1 MLQSSLGADSKTRL
15 NKWGLESHY
24 SRKALFASYFSSSKI
39 SQFEKSVKCWIFKY
53 IGIYLD
59 VNRVEKM
66 NSVEYKSSYAKFL
79 LAFHT
84 FNVVFGWYLF

>member
-1 MLQSSLGADSKTRL
+1 MQSGLGTNSKMRF
-15 NKWGLESHY
+15 NKWGFESHY
-24 SRKALFASYFSSSKI
+24 SRQALFASYSSSKI

-59 VNRVEKM
+59 VNRVEKR